1 MKFKKHINLLLA
13 LLILVSNTGLAFN
26 VHYCEGKISGITF
39 SYQQEELCVEQKP
52 VETKLQ
58 KSCCAQTTTHDSC
71 CENSKVEIKKNA
83 TENVLIKTFQLDI
96 APFIQINEWKSS
108 FVGLVSDKV
117 QKNNAPEYYCDT
129 NAPPFYKLYS
139 QFIFYDSII
148 S

>member
-26 VHYCEGKISGITF
+26 VHYCEGEISGVSF
-39 SYQQEELCVEQKP
+39 SYQQEELCVEEKP

-71 CENSKVEIKKNA
+71 CENSKVEIKKSTA
-83 TENVLIKTFQLDI
+83 ENVLIKIFQLDL
-96 APFIQINEWKSS
+96 ASFIQTNEWYAS
-108 FVGLVSDKV
+108 FIGFGKDEV
-117 QKNNAPEYYCDT
+117 QKNDTPEYYCET